1 MVSRRGA
8 RRGWRRAGAGAR
20 RHSAPATFTSR
31 RKKMTWTTSKP
42 LAAIRAAV
50 VIALTG
56 GLLIAAG
63 TTAIAS
69 GSREG
74 LEGAWTVQV
83 TLRDC
88 VTNAAVGAPFHSLV
102 SFHDGGT
109 LSESAGSLAFAAGQR
124 SPGHGTWTREGRHT
138 FLQRMIALILFDTP
152 ANLPVPPGS
161 IRACLFPRAS
171 SRAGKPSPTRS
182 RSATGTM
189 PPRSGPTSS
198 TRPMARCTGRAV
210 RQRVRS
216 ASTSQSEGADRAA
229 DARPAAPSSKTVPG
243 SRRQGF
249 HGRDA
254 RPHRL
259 TESALNGACP

>member
-1 MVSRRGA
+1 
-8 RRGWRRAGAGAR
+8 
-20 RHSAPATFTSR
+20 
-31 RKKMTWTTSKP
+31 MTWTTSKP

-152 ANLPVPPGS
+152 ANLPGTPGFNPS
-161 IRACLFPRAS
+161 LPVSPGFFAGWQTVTHTLTLSDGDHATSVGTNEFYKADGTLYRTGCSTAS
-171 SRAGKPSPTRS
+171 A
-182 RSATGTM
+182 
-189 PPRSGPTSS
+189 
-198 TRPMARCTGRAV
+198 
-210 RQRVRS
+210 QRF
-216 ASTSQSEGADRAA
+216 D
-229 DARPAAPSSKTVPG
+229 
-243 SRRQGF
+243 
-249 HGRDA
+249 
-254 RPHRL
+254 
-259 TESALNGACP
+259 